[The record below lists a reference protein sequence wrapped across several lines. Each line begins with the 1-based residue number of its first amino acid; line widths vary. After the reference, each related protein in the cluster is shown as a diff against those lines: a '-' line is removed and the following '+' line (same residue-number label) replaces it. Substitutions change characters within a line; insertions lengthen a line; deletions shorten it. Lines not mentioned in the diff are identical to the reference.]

1 MKTINPSF
9 LMLCFLLLAISF
21 ETVSHPIQGKVYNA
35 KVNAPETNH
44 WVYFVKPLSGDTLST
59 KTNSDGFFSMD
70 FEFESADSFY
80 VNVFTID
87 PCYGSVLSRSFF
99 PFTSSNFVEFNVCA
113 DTIIDTNCE
122 ARFEYYTGSWN
133 DTVISSDGTID
144 SSYSMVY
151 FYDQSVGTINNW
163 LWDFGDGTGS
173 NDENPIHTFT
183 NSGEY
188 LVTLTISGPDCKN
201 SIQNWIYIG
210 YTEPDCMA
218 WFYYDFG
225 YNYDSTEYFMDSTE
239 NNQLT
244 VYFHDYSNGN
254 PTYWKW
260 DFGDGFS
267 SEEQNPV
274 HTYLVPGEYYVYLY
288 ISGEGCENWYSQVI
302 WVGNYEPPCQAMFGY
317 DYYNWSDST
326 TSNGDTATNNLNTL
340 YFYDY
345 SYGNPTQWKWDF
357 GDGDFSKEQNPWH
370 SYTKEGSYLVSLEI
384 ANESCSSSYSQYVY
398 VGNYV
403 DDSIWE
409 PESCQ
414 AYFYPIIETNN
425 KVTFIN
431 QSYGSIIDNLW
442 DFGDGTSSNEVNP
455 IHQYANQGEYL
466 VTLGINT
473 LDNCASKIEMFVWVG
488 NYDTVSNLSALF
500 FPEITG
506 NTVTFHDKSEGIID
520 NRYWDFGDGTS
531 STAKNPIHSYEEL
544 KTYYVTLGVSNSVA
558 VRTFTM
564 EINLADGTFKGYFGN
579 ESGTAVAPN
588 QNISTVNVY
597 PNPVIDKFTLD
608 FNSQFTGTGDIILYN
623 LSGQMMQKEQLIFKN
638 GFNTFDITT
647 DLLEKGVYIIQ
658 IKYDNQLIATKKMMK

>member
-9 LMLCFLLLAISF
+9 LLLCCLLLAISF
-21 ETVSHPIQGKVYNA
+21 ETLSHPIQGMVYNA

-59 KTNSDGFFSMD
+59 KTNSDGIFSMD

-87 PCYGSVLSRSFF
+87 PCYGTILSKSFY
-99 PFTSSNFVEFNVCA
+99 PYTSSNYVEFKVCA
-113 DTIIDTNCE
+113 DSVTETNCE

-133 DTVISSDGTID
+133 DTVFTSDGTID

-151 FYDQSVGTINNW
+151 FYDQSIGTINNW

-173 NDENPIHTFT
+173 NDKNPIHTFT

-201 SIQNWIYIG
+201 SIQNWIYVG
-210 YTEPDCMA
+210 YTEPGCMA

-274 HTYLVPGEYYVYLY
+274 HTYLTPGEYYVYLY

-326 TSNGDTATNNLNTL
+326 TSNGDTATINLNTL

-345 SYGNPTQWKWDF
+345 SFGNPTQWKWDF

-370 SYTKEGSYLVSLEI
+370 SYTQEGSYLVSLEI

-414 AYFYPIIETNN
+414 AYFYPIIETKN

-455 IHQYANQGEYL
+455 IHQYTNQGEYL

-473 LDNCASKIEMFVWVG
+473 FDNCASKIEMFVWVG

-500 FPEITG
+500 FPEING
-506 NTVTFHDKSEGIID
+506 NMVIFHDKSEGIID

-531 STAKNPIHSYEEL
+531 STAKDPIHSYEEL
-544 KTYYVTLGVSNSVA
+544 KTYYVTLGISNRVA

-579 ESGTAVAPN
+579 ESGTAIAPN
-588 QNISTVNVY
+588 QNTSTVNIY
-597 PNPVIDKFTLD
+597 PNPVIDRFTLD
-608 FNSQFTGTGDIILYN
+608 FNSQLTGTGDIILYN
-623 LSGQMMQKEQLIFKN
+623 LAGQMIQKEQTLFKN
-638 GFNTFDITT
+638 GFNSFDINT
-647 DLLEKGVYIIQ
+647 DLIEKGVYMLQ
-658 IKYDNQLIATKKMMK
+658 IKCDNQLIATKKILK